1 VTAAAPAQS
10 VGRNIA
16 AASMF
21 MIGLRMSFRVLGVI
35 SSLVLIRLLLP
46 TDFGLVGLAMA
57 FASGLETLT
66 ETSFAM
72 ALIRLPDVT
81 RRHLDTAFT
90 FQVLRGVLI
99 GGGLAAGAGL
109 AASWMGEPRVEPIM
123 WVIGATAFVQGFE
136 NIGMVE
142 YRRHLQF
149 GKIFESRLYAKLFG
163 LAVML
168 PMAALT
174 RSYWSLVAGIVA
186 LRLFQTLYT
195 YYQHP
200 YRPRLSLAAWQ
211 ELFHFSKWLF
221 LSNLLGVIESTV
233 PTMLFG
239 RIAGASGV
247 GLYQVACQV
256 ATLPTTEIASPI
268 REPIYSGYAKL
279 QQDIARL
286 RQQFVDGLG
295 VLLLVI
301 APMSIGIALTA
312 RLLTPLVL
320 GPQWS
325 AAPALIVPCAL
336 AGLLDAVAQY
346 PHNLFMVLNRQRSFV
361 VTLTVMLI
369 IRFPVFIAA
378 GSVWGMAAGV
388 YMLAAST
395 ALTAAIWMRSAML
408 LIDLRLG
415 ALLAPLWRTAG
426 STAAMAAVLLLCF
439 DLAAD
444 VSDTSA
450 LAARLV
456 VVAASGAAVQIGV
469 QSLLWLASGMPEG
482 PETKLAGLTRAAIY
496 KLLAF
501 RPRGRAR
508 AG

>member
-1 VTAAAPAQS
+1 
-10 VGRNIA
+10 
-16 AASMF
+16 MF
-21 MIGLRMSFRVLGVI
+21 MIGIRMVFRVLGVF
-35 SSLVLIRLLLP
+35 SSLILIRLLLP

-57 FASGLETLT
+57 FATGLETLT

-72 ALIRLPDVT
+72 ALIRLPEIE
-81 RRHLDTAFT
+81 RKHLDTAFT
-90 FQVLRGVLI
+90 FQLIRGVLI
-99 GGGLAAGAGL
+99 GGALAASGGLAAA
-109 AASWMGEPRVEPIM
+109 WMEEPRVEPIM
-123 WVIGATAFVQGFE
+123 WVVGAVAFLQGFE

-149 GKIFESRLYAKLFG
+149 GKIFETRLYAKLFS

-168 PMAALT
+168 PLAVAT
-174 RSYWSLVAGIVA
+174 RSYWALVAGIVA
-186 LRLFQTLYT
+186 LRLFQTFYT

-200 YRPRLSLAAWQ
+200 YRPRLSLGAAG

-221 LSNLLGVIESTV
+221 LSNLLGVIESTL
-233 PTMLFG
+233 PTILFG
-239 RIAGASGV
+239 RIAGAGGV

-279 QQDIARL
+279 LQDVGRL

-295 VLLLVI
+295 ILMLVI

-312 RLLTPLVL
+312 PILTPLVL
-320 GPQWS
+320 GPQW
-325 AAPALIVPCAL
+325 AGAPALIVPCAL

-361 VTLTVMLI
+361 VTLAVMLL
-369 IRFPVFIAA
+369 IRFPAFVAA
-378 GSVWGMAAGV
+378 ASVWGMAAGV
-388 YMLAAST
+388 YVLAAST
-395 ALTAAIWMRSAML
+395 ALTAAIWLRSAMP

-415 ALLAPLWRTAG
+415 QLLAPLWRTAA
-426 STAAMAAVLLLCF
+426 STAAMAAVLLLCL
-439 DLAAD
+439 DLDAD
-444 VSDTSA
+444 VAGTSA
-450 LAARLV
+450 LAQRLV
-456 VVAASGAAVQIGV
+456 LIAVVGAAVQLGV
-469 QSLLWLASGMPEG
+469 QWLLWLLSGMPEG
-482 PETKLAGLTRAAIY
+482 PETKLAGLARGSLF

-501 RPRGRAR
+501 RARRRAA